1 MYENKVFIVPDFL
14 LYDNMFRKSDP
25 REVKI
30 NALRKK
36 YIERFGEDVEDNI
49 SVPLTR
55 EEWIDVLT
63 TCLEQNIDFESLTGF
78 GYDEEDLAEGADY

>member
-1 MYENKVFIVPDFL
+1 MSEKKEFIVPDFL
-14 LYDNMFRKSDP
+14 RKENKFRKSDP
-25 REVKI
+25 TEVKI

-55 EEWIDVLT
+55 VD
-63 TCLEQNIDFESLTGF
+63 
-78 GYDEEDLAEGADY
+78 